1 MTDQKV
7 NMILAACPTPHG
19 LLIGDDRSKTGLPW
33 HCPDDLAHFKDVTT
47 GHTLIVG
54 RKTYMKLPSLPGRRV
69 LTVSACPEERI
80 WRPTPGIETEQFVFR
95 SVEAALEYAAE
106 HPYGEVFIAGG
117 AKLYQSAVH
126 LVNNK
131 VYFTRIAL
139 GVCNHDV
146 FQLLDMPKKDRDSRF
161 TFLPFEFQILATTD
175 RVVTKA
181 VADMEGTFTIETWEP
196 KDKVA
201 EAQIKVPEFV
211 SDMTDGMLDTM
222 AMHPIN
228 IDSEVMEKFIDDRLK
243 ECLQSI
249 PDGIPSFPEGP
260 CAQERFV
267 PASWTNG
274 ARSTDVPT
282 FEELAGDIGKL
293 VSSKNKAYGSAF
305 DKADQFL
312 RVLYPNGV
320 KPEQFGDMLCVV
332 RIFDKL
338 MRISTNDK
346 GTQEG
351 LEDAYSDITG
361 YGLLGLRRAKMN
373 KGSK

>member
-1 MTDQKV
+1 MTEQKV

-19 LLIGDDRSKTGLPW
+19 LLIGDDWSKTGLPW
-33 HCPDDLAHFKDVTT
+33 RCPDDLAHFKEVTT

-54 RKTYMKLPSLPGRRV
+54 RKTYMGLPSLPGRRV
-69 LTVSACPEERI
+69 LTVSTYPECYI
-80 WRPTPGIETEQFVFR
+80 WRPTPGIEIEAEQFVFR

-131 VYFTRIAL
+131 VYFTRISL
-139 GVCNHDV
+139 GLCNNEV
-146 FQLLDMPKKDRDSRF
+146 FGLLNATELDAKSKKDKRF
-161 TFLPFEFQILATTD
+161 TFLPFEFQILAATD
-175 RVVTKA
+175 RVITNA
-181 VADMEGTFTIETWEP
+181 VADMEGAFTIETWEP

-201 EAQIKVPEFV
+201 TACDNIVVPPFPGHLTPEQAKSQFDNAMKSVLGEAYTQ
-211 SDMTDGMLDTM
+211 
-222 AMHPIN
+222 
-228 IDSEVMEKFIDDRLK
+228 EK
-243 ECLQSI
+243 
-249 PDGIPSFPEGP
+249 PT
-260 CAQERFV
+260 AQ
-267 PASWTNG
+267 PTA
-274 ARSTDVPT
+274 VPT

-373 KGSK
+373 KGNK

>member
-1 MTDQKV
+1 MTEQKV

-19 LLIGDDRSKTGLPW
+19 LLIGDDQSKTGLPW
-33 HCPDDLAHFKDVTT
+33 RCPGDLAHFKEVTT

-69 LTVSACPEERI
+69 LTVSTYPECYI
-80 WRPTPGIETEQFVFR
+80 WRPTPGIEIEAEQFVFR

-131 VYFTRIAL
+131 VYFTRISL
-139 GVCNHDV
+139 GLCNNEV
-146 FQLLDMPKKDRDSRF
+146 FGLLNATELDAKSKKDKRF

-175 RVVTKA
+175 RVITNAVT
-181 VADMEGTFTIETWEP
+181 DTEGTFTIETWEP

-201 EAQIKVPEFV
+201 E
-211 SDMTDGMLDTM
+211 
-222 AMHPIN
+222 
-228 IDSEVMEKFIDDRLK
+228 
-243 ECLQSI
+243 
-249 PDGIPSFPEGP
+249 GIPSFPG
-260 CAQERFV
+260 ATNGQECFK
-267 PASWTNG
+267 PSSYTTG
-274 ARSTDVPT
+274 ARSSDVPT

-351 LEDAYSDITG
+351 LEDAYGDITG

-373 KGSK
+373 KGNI

>member
-1 MTDQKV
+1 MTEQKV

-19 LLIGDDRSKTGLPW
+19 LLIGDDQSKTGLPW
-33 HCPDDLAHFKDVTT
+33 HCADDLAHFKDVTT

-131 VYFTRIAL
+131 VYFTRISL
-139 GVCNHDV
+139 GLCNHDV
-146 FQLLDMPKKDRDSRF
+146 FRLLNATELDPISKKDKRF

-175 RVVTKA
+175 RVITKA

-211 SDMTDGMLDTM
+211 PDVT
-222 AMHPIN
+222 
-228 IDSEVMEKFIDDRLK
+228 
-243 ECLQSI
+243 
-249 PDGIPSFPEGP
+249 DGIPSFPEGP
-260 CAQERFV
+260 CVQERDM
-267 PASWTNG
+267 PPSWTNG

-338 MRISTNDK
+338 MRISTNDN

-373 KGSK
+373 KGNK